1 MKMAPGGLVRTT
13 TNLNLRA
20 GPGVQQPRLA
30 TLQKD
35 VLARILS
42 VATAPAGWVEVEVN
56 GHAHSDDPD
65 TIYSEDDK
73 RSSIEAK
80 RSGARLDTTGWQL
93 VQLTGY
99 LGTGYLV
106 VVDGP
111 A

>member
-13 TNLNLRA
+13 TNLNLRV
-20 GPGVQQPRLA
+20 GPGVQQPRKA
-30 TLQKD
+30 TLQKGA
-35 VLARILS
+35 LARILS
-42 VATAPAGWVEVEVN
+42 VATVAAGWVEVEVN
-56 GHAHSDDPD
+56 GRAHSDDLD
-65 TIYSEDDK
+65 TIYSEDDE

-80 RSGARLDTTGWQL
+80 RSGASWQE
-93 VQLTGY
+93 VTLTGY

>member
-1 MKMAPGGLVRTT
+1 MKMVPGGMVRTT

-35 VLARILS
+35 VLARIL
-42 VATAPAGWVEVEVN
+42 AAPAAGWVEVEVN
-56 GHAHSDDPD
+56 GWTLGGK
-65 TIYSEDDK
+65 TIYSEPDE
-73 RSSIEAK
+73 RSSIEAT
-80 RSGARLDTTGWQL
+80 RGLAAEWREIT
-93 VQLTGY
+93 LTGY

-106 VVDGP
+106 AVDGP

>member
-1 MKMAPGGLVRTT
+1 MKMAPGGTVRTT

-42 VATAPAGWVEVEVN
+42 VATAPAGWVEVEVS

-65 TIYSEDDK
+65 TIYSEDDR

-80 RSGARLDTTGWQL
+80 RGGAIWQE
-93 VQLTGY
+93 VKLTGY